1 MNELTSYKH
10 GAKFHAKA
18 AYDAKYYTLDQLKN
32 FYSTASLGFICAS
45 FASWCLMSFFIGQ
58 FFAGTEFEYMS
69 EWRAI
74 QFVYAA
80 MGIALATAITIAEAV
95 LFNSGR
101 AREYLLVMG
110 FSVGFSIFAESAAT
124 MQREQSTV
132 SFKSTQSEVYKA
144 TIRAVDVLATSST
157 LTPAQLK
164 LSQLQASYAEA
175 KQLGNKGAMDAIQ
188 GRIARLEQQAELEQ
202 ANRTTSLQNTITQAK
217 ALEYDES
224 KHQAMIRFLAEV
236 FGLSHVVSSAL
247 LAFFLILT
255 FKICFHY
262 LGHTKQSNKRALAIA
277 TGEISASIEQFRIAS
292 PTPIQSQKALNTPSL
307 QLPVES
313 LQLPVKNEETE
324 NNSDISTVYAQAELA
339 KVGSLV
345 ACPNCGAEFQKSNK
359 WHLFCSNNRKPRADG
374 SNCSDDW
381 HNAQK
386 PERAAHVEGKKA

>member
-1 MNELTSYKH
+1 MNNLITYQH
-10 GAKFHAKA
+10 GAQHHAQA
-18 AYDAKYYTLDQLKN
+18 VHYARYYTLEQLKQ

-45 FASWCLMSFFIGQ
+45 FASWALMSFFIGQ
-58 FFAGTEFEYMS
+58 FFAGAEFEYMH

-74 QFVYAA
+74 QYVYAA

-132 SFKSTQSEVYKA
+132 AFKSTQSEVYKA
-144 TIRAVDVLATSST
+144 TIRAVDVLATTST
-157 LTPAQLK
+157 LTPAQIQ
-164 LSQLQASYAEA
+164 LSRLQASFEEA
-175 KQLGNKGAMDAIQ
+175 KKLGKQAAMDVLQA
-188 GRIARLEQQAELEQ
+188 RILRLEQQAELEQ
-202 ANRTTSLQNTITQAK
+202 ANRTQSLQNTIGQAK
-217 ALEYDES
+217 ELEYDET

-262 LGHTKQSNKRALAIA
+262 LGSQRQLNERAISIN
-277 TGEISASIEQFRIAS
+277 TGQISASIESFKLVPSS
-292 PTPIQSQKALNTPSL
+292 PGQVKNSL
-307 QLPVES
+307 QLPV
-313 LQLPVKNEETE
+313 LQEPVKSTGMAETRQKSE
-324 NNSDISTVYAQAELA
+324 AYAQSEMA
-339 KVGSLV
+339 KVNSMV
-345 ACPNCGAEFQKSNK
+345 SCPNCGKEFKKVNK
-359 WHLFCSNNRKPRADG
+359 WHLFCSHNRNPRADG
-374 SNCSDDW
+374 GNCSDDW

-386 PERAAHVEGKKA
+386 PERAAVVQGRKGEGSA

>member
-1 MNELTSYKH
+1 MNDLVHYQH
-10 GAKFHAKA
+10 GARFHARA
-18 AYDAKYYTLDQLKN
+18 AHDAKYYTLAQLKQ

-45 FASWCLMSFFIGQ
+45 FASWALMSFFIGQ
-58 FFAGTEFEYMS
+58 FFAGAEFESMS

-132 SFKSTQSEVYKA
+132 AFKSTQSEVYRA
-144 TIRAVDVLATSST
+144 TIRAVDVLATTST
-157 LTPAQLK
+157 LTPAQIK

-175 KQLGNKGAMDAIQ
+175 KQLGNKGAMEALQ
-188 GRIARLEQQAELEQ
+188 ARILRLEQQAELEQ
-202 ANRTTSLQNTITQAK
+202 ANRTQSLQNTISQAK
-217 ALEYDES
+217 QLEYDET

-262 LGHTKQSNKRALAIA
+262 LGFMRQSKQRSISIA
-277 TGEISASIEQFRIAS
+277 TGEISATIEPFKISAPLSDSVPLPLSNQAKLTAPEALHERVEHVSAAGETLSLIHIS
-292 PTPIQSQKALNTPSL
+292 EPTRP
-307 QLPVES
+307 
-313 LQLPVKNEETE
+313 
-324 NNSDISTVYAQAELA
+324 Y
-339 KVGSLV
+339 
-345 ACPNCGAEFQKSNK
+345 
-359 WHLFCSNNRKPRADG
+359 
-374 SNCSDDW
+374 
-381 HNAQK
+381 
-386 PERAAHVEGKKA
+386 